1 MVTYDNVKII
11 STKTDKDYWDEDKR
25 KHIKYKTPKTT
36 TKTLFENNIF
46 ELGELYTAIKFSLE
60 QEPYDKVSVAFDV
73 KQEY

>member
-1 MVTYDNVKII
+1 MITYDNVKII

-46 ELGELYTAIKFSLE
+46 VGGINTNLCF
-60 QEPYDKVSVAFDV
+60 
-73 KQEY
+73 